1 MTSPANG
8 QQPSFQVTL
17 AGQAQQTIKES
28 HQYAAELG
36 QGKQFLDSLRFV
48 YARLRTDPHSFGEPL
63 FRLPTLKL
71 LVACAIVPPVIVH
84 FGVHQEEPLVIIRHV
99 RFLG

>member
-28 HQYAAELG
+28 HQYAAEL
-36 QGKQFLDSLRFV
+36 L
-48 YARLRTDPHSFGEPL
+48 A
-63 FRLPTLKL
+63 
-71 LVACAIVPPVIVH
+71 ACAIVPPVIVH
-84 FGVHQEEPLVIIRHV
+84 YGVHQEEPLVIIRHV